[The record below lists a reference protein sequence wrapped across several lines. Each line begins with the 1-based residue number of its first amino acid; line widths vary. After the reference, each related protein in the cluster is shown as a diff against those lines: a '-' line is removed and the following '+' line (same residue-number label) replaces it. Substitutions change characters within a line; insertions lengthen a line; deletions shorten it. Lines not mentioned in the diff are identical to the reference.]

1 MVFYSVR
8 FFISAYRKMG
18 KLKEYKEEKEKPPLR
33 VC

>member
-8 FFISAYRKMG
+8 QYRKMG